1 MLGRMR
7 LLMLALWTLMMWGQ
21 RVDTLDAGW
30 KLHATVTVQADLHHV
45 QGIDVEGR
53 TMWVSSV
60 DRKARKGYLSV
71 VELPSGRV
79 VKQVE
84 VQEGA
89 RIHPGG
95 IMLEGDSIWIPVA
108 EYDRDGPTTV
118 QRRNKKTLAVEAS
131 FEVQDHIGCIA
142 AGKMGLV
149 GGSWA
154 SRTLYGW
161 TRDGKELWKRANPI
175 ATEWQDLKMDG
186 ELLVG
191 AGVTK
196 AKDGAMDW
204 VSLPDLKLVRSLTAG
219 KTDRGVPYMNEGMK
233 VEKGRLLL
241 LPEDAPSRLFE
252 FRVR

>member
-1 MLGRMR
+1 MI
-7 LLMLALWTLMMWGQ
+7 AILWTVVALGQ
-21 RVDTLDAGW
+21 RVDTLEAGW
-30 KLHATVTVQADLHHV
+30 TLQSTVTVQADLHHV
-45 QGIDVEGR
+45 QGIDREGD
-53 TMWVSSV
+53 TLWVSSV

-71 VELPSGRV
+71 IELPSGRL

-95 IMLEGDSIWIPVA
+95 IMMEGNSIWIPVA
-108 EYDRDGPTTV
+108 EYDRNGPTTV

-161 TRDGKELWKRANPI
+161 TREGRELWKRPNPI

-186 ELLVG
+186 DLLVG
-191 AGVTK
+191 GGLTTEK
-196 AKDGAMDW
+196 NGAMDW
-204 VSLPDLKLVRSLTAG
+204 VSLPDLKLVRRLTAG
-219 KTDRGVPYMNEGMK
+219 KTERGVSYMNEGMK
-233 VEKGRLLL
+233 IGKGRLLL

>member
-1 MLGRMR
+1 MR
-7 LLMLALWTLMMWGQ
+7 LLMVALGTVMVWGQ
-21 RVDTLDAGW
+21 RVDTLEAGW

-45 QGIDVEGR
+45 QGIDVEGQM
-53 TMWVSSV
+53 MWVSSV
-60 DRKARKGYLSV
+60 DRKARKGYLSM

-84 VQEGA
+84 VQEGE

-118 QRRNKKTLAVEAS
+118 QRRDKKTLAVLGS
-131 FEVQDHIGCIA
+131 FEAPDHIGCIA

-161 TRDGKELWKRANPI
+161 TRDGRELWKRANPI

-191 AGVTK
+191 SGVTK
-196 AKDGAMDW
+196 EKDGAMDW
-204 VSLPDLKLVRSLTAG
+204 VSLPDLKLVRSLRAG

-233 VEKGRLLL
+233 VGKGRLLL